1 MASRIHW
8 SDLKIGLVAASV
20 LFALVVSILLFARVG
35 ALHGDTE
42 KVYATTSDA
51 TGVLK
56 GTEVWVAGLQ
66 VGLVKDVRF
75 RPVTSDTLQRVLIE
89 MDVLKQY
96 MPLIRGDSRADIRPA
111 GTLIG
116 APVVYIREGTAAAA
130 VLRPND
136 TVLTRTS
143 SRIAAVGNQVD
154 TLALHLT
161 ALATASGNLLD
172 KMSDPLNSVGK
183 FRSHGVEQFKS
194 LTGVLSSYGERATRG
209 NGSMGLAYRADVPA
223 RLKRVLA
230 VKDSLSY
237 LMSSGNGNVG
247 RFRRDSTLPRHVAS
261 VRAGLDSLRNL
272 VMSNGNVS
280 LLKSDTSISAEI
292 ARARSQIDSLM
303 KEIKKHPTRYI
314 SF

>member
-8 SDLKIGLVAASV
+8 SDLKIGLIAAGA

-35 ALHGDTE
+35 ALHGDTV

-116 APVVYIREGTAAAA
+116 APVVYIREGTAAAP
-130 VLRPND
+130 VLKPND
-136 TVLTRTS
+136 TVITQTS

-161 ALATASGNLLD
+161 ALAAASGNLLD

-183 FRSHGVEQFKS
+183 FRTHGVEQFKS
-194 LTGVLSSYGERATRG
+194 LTAVLSGYGERATRG
-209 NGSMGLAYRADVPA
+209 NGSMGLAYRADIPT

-261 VRAGLDSLRNL
+261 IRAGLDSLRNL
-272 VMSNGNVS
+272 VLSKGNVS
-280 LLKSDTSISAEI
+280 LL
-292 ARARSQIDSLM
+292 
-303 KEIKKHPTRYI
+303 
-314 SF
+314 